1 MDRKGD
7 SDSLTFKSKHGDEI
21 HLRLKKQERKP
32 ELGSVY
38 SELEVTDGDAA
49 KVVHHYFFSS
59 WPDHGVPQG
68 ENVARL
74 RRLVEDIAR
83 QSGTDRGEQE
93 CEVWVH
99 CSAGVGRTGTFI
111 ALSSLFYPQ
120 PRTYETDDLEAF
132 GGDPI
137 AETVEVIRRSR
148 NILVQ
153 APQQLKL
160 IYDMMEDYSSP

>member
-1 MDRKGD
+1 M
-7 SDSLTFKSKHGDEI
+7 TFRSKHGDEI
-21 HLRLKKQERKP
+21 VLTLNKQERKP
-32 ELGSVY
+32 DLGSVY
-38 SELEVTDGDAA
+38 SELELSDEHSSKT
-49 KVVHHYFFSS
+49 VHHYFFSS
-59 WPDHGVPQG
+59 WPDHGVPEG
-68 ENVARL
+68 ENVECL

-111 ALSSLFYPQ
+111 ALSSLFYPR
-120 PRTYETDDLEAF
+120 PRTYETDGLEEF
-132 GGDPI
+132 EGDPI
-137 AETVEVIRRSR
+137 AETVDVIRRSR

-160 IYDMMEDYSSP
+160 IYDMVDEYDGH

>member
-1 MDRKGD
+1 M
-7 SDSLTFKSKHGDEI
+7 SFKSKHGDDI
-21 HLRLKKQERKP
+21 HLTLKKQERKP
-32 ELGSVY
+32 DLGSVH
-38 SELEVTDGDAA
+38 SELEVSDGHAS

-59 WPDHGVPQG
+59 WPDHGVPEG
-68 ENVARL
+68 ENVECL
-74 RRLVEDIAR
+74 RRLVEDVAQ
-83 QSGTDRGEQE
+83 QSGTDSGEQK

-111 ALSSLFYPQ
+111 ALSSLFYPR
-120 PRTYETDDLEAF
+120 PRTYETDDLDEFA
-132 GGDPI
+132 GDSI

-160 IYDMMEDYSSP
+160 IYDMMDEHGPQ